1 MKFCDAFSGLLF
13 TVCWTKRN
21 RNLSM
26 VVGVDTGD
34 DGNDGNDSD
43 ESMWSLP
50 VRACGRVVRVPR
62 ARLND

>member
-1 MKFCDAFSGLLF
+1 MRNSATRFEVYSSQFVGQ
-13 TVCWTKRN
+13 KRN

-34 DGNDGNDSD
+34 GGNDGNDSD

-50 VRACGRVVRVPR
+50 VRACDRVVCAYRVR
-62 ARLND
+62 V